1 MFSKCHFYIL
11 KIKRNILV
19 LVFLGFCAS
28 LLLFSTSNLPAIK
41 KGLTLWANS
50 VVPSLFPFFVATELL
65 MNTNFVTILGRFL
78 TKIMKPFFNI
88 RGEGAFGFI
97 MGLISGYPVG
107 AKIAC
112 DFRENNIC
120 SKEEC
125 ERLLS
130 FTNNSGPLFI
140 VGTVG
145 ISMFGNSTIG
155 LLLLI
160 THILACITVGIIFR
174 FWKYNS
180 SSSDYIS
187 NKNSNYKKYKNVTF
201 SNLGEI
207 LGKSISNSISTVLV
221 IGGFVVIFSS
231 IISILKSSGILNSL
245 IFTLTP
251 IFNFL
256 HIDNSFIYGIL
267 TGLLEITNGISSISN
282 INIKAISINVI
293 ITAFLL
299 GFGGLSVLLQVL
311 SITSKTDLSI
321 KPYIYGKLLHGVLAT
336 FYTFVAIKIFP
347 FFNKSFEEFQF
358 CSPQETKYA
367 FGERIRQDLILCNL
381 LKIPQIKENL
391 SHILELRPFKGIDN
405 LAS

>member
-1 MFSKCHFYIL
+1 MFSKCHFFVL
-11 KIKRNILV
+11 KIKRNIFA
-19 LVFLGFCAS
+19 LVFLAFGAS

-41 KGLTLWANS
+41 KGLSLWANS

-65 MNTNFVTILGRFL
+65 MNTNFVNILGRFL
-78 TKIMKPFFNI
+78 NKIMKPLFNI
-88 RGEGAFGFI
+88 RGEGSFGFI

-174 FWKYNS
+174 FWKFNS
-180 SSSDYIS
+180 SSLDYIG

-201 SNLGEI
+201 SNLGKV
-207 LGKSISNSISTVLV
+207 LGKSITNSISTILM

-231 IISILKSSGILNSL
+231 IISILKASGILNSL
-245 IFTLTP
+245 VLMLTP
-251 IFNFL
+251 IFDFL
-256 HIDNSFIYGIL
+256 NIDSSFISGIL
-267 TGLLEITNGISSISN
+267 TGLLEITNGISSISI
-282 INIKAISINVI
+282 INIKAISVNII

-321 KPYIYGKLLHGVLAT
+321 KPYIYGKLLHGVLAA
-336 FYTFVAIKIFP
+336 FYTFVAISVFP
-347 FFNKSFEEFQF
+347 FFNF
-358 CSPQETKYA
+358 
-367 FGERIRQDLILCNL
+367 NL
-381 LKIPQIKENL
+381 
-391 SHILELRPFKGIDN
+391 
-405 LAS
+405 